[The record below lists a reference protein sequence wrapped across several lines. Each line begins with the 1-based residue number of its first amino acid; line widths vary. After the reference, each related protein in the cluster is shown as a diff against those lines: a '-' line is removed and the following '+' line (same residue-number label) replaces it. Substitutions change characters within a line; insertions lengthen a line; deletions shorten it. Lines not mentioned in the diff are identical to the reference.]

1 MDYLPLKILQLICKS
16 FSKKTELSR
25 QRLIL
30 HPSDMSCQQMGFFV
44 CVPFCQHCRHLN
56 QRQDSLQH
64 RLTLKALLTLNPSTC
79 MCCRDIQMRHD
90 NTHDLHGSVSSWICH
105 TSKSPTLNFSP
116 ITI

>member
-16 FSKKTELSR
+16 VSKKTELSR

-30 HPSDMSCQQMGFFV
+30 HPSDMSCQQMVLLCVCV
-44 CVPFCQHCRHLN
+44 CVPFCQRLN
-56 QRQDSLQH
+56 QCQDSLQH
-64 RLTLKALLTLNPSTC
+64 RLTLKALLILNPSTC

-90 NTHDLHGSVSSWICH
+90 NTHDLQGSVSSWICH
-105 TSKSPTLNFSP
+105 TSKSPKLNFSP